1 MSNLTH
7 SLTPGYVHRHIPQG
21 SQVDIDIAL
30 LDISQDFI
38 LSQLHNSGY
47 FNELVVFKGGTAL
60 RKLFAGMEG
69 RFSTDLDFALFDRS
83 EDPEQIGDVIADEL
97 DTSLGPFEFS
107 PKKKRGRWSIS
118 VNSEF
123 GQPEISIKL
132 DVGPPCWLKPVE
144 VPYKKMPIHE
154 RYDWSLPNIPC
165 MQLEEL
171 VAEKIARLNRSSTAR
186 DAWDLVWLAT
196 TSPFSN
202 FERDLVRKIAVLKI
216 WVDNN
221 GMGPSWDPSISPEP
235 FVPDTW
241 LSSRD
246 DWDEEKIGLLTREAP
261 PIEELEKQLFQYYS
275 WLTALTKNER
285 KFAEA
290 NEGDRSEVLEAIS
303 NLKKSRLNQDI
314 LW

>member
-1 MSNLTH
+1 MTNLDH
-7 SLTPGYVHRHIPQG
+7 SLTQGYVHRHVPQD

-30 LDISQDFI
+30 LDIAQDFI
-38 LSQLHNSGY
+38 LSHLHDAGY
-47 FNELVVFKGGTAL
+47 FDGLVVFKGGTAL

-69 RFSTDLDFALFDRS
+69 RFSTDLDFALFDRT
-83 EDPEQIGDVIADEL
+83 EDPDQIGDVIADEI

-107 PKKKRGRWSIS
+107 AEKKRGRWSIS

-123 GQPEISIKL
+123 GQPDISIKL
-132 DVGPPCWLKPVE
+132 DVGPPCWLEPGE
-144 VPYKKMPIHE
+144 QFYEQMPIHD
-154 RYDWSLPNIPC
+154 RYDWSLPDITC

-196 TSPFSN
+196 KSPFSD
-202 FERDLVRKIAVLKI
+202 FDREFVRKLSILKI

-221 GMGPSWDPSISPEP
+221 GMGPSWDPSLSPQSFDAE
-235 FVPDTW
+235 TW
-241 LSSRD
+241 LSSRE
-246 DWDEEKIGLLTREAP
+246 DWDEQKIGLLTQKAP
-261 PIEELEKQLFQYYS
+261 PIGELENQLFEYYS
-275 WLTALTKNER
+275 WLTDLTTREQ

-290 NEGDRSEVLEAIS
+290 NEGDRSDVLEAIS
-303 NLKKSRLNQDI
+303 NLENSRLKQED